1 MKKYLLIISCSKTKH
16 KLNRI
21 IAIDLYNG
29 MYYKV
34 LRKNFNLKDTNNNL
48 DILILSG
55 KYGLINSNDIIDYYD
70 EVMTPKRAKELQN
83 QVITK
88 LKQELKNN
96 NYDEIFITMG
106 KTYELAL
113 GDEGK
118 EILKKQGAIIGNG
131 MIGERLSQ
139 LKNWLISITKQ

>member
-1 MKKYLLIISCSKTKH
+1 
-16 KLNRI
+16 
-21 IAIDLYNG
+21 
-29 MYYKV
+29 
-34 LRKNFNLKDTNNNL
+34 
-48 DILILSG
+48 
-55 KYGLINSNDIIDYYD
+55 
-70 EVMTPKRAKELQN
+70 MTPKRAKELQN

-106 KTYELAL
+106 KTYELAI